1 MLPEMPWKKD
11 PIVQKGWERLI
22 KEIESRTGIKGD
34 GDTLEEKMEFL
45 DSKVESRGFSAFGSH
60 IELTLAFLIN
70 TSRLGL
76 SQLHEVVEE
85 QPEAI
90 QLFGD
95 LETASIEMLAICA
108 QTAFDPLMR
117 PAIAEFAKFGY
128 DPNQA
133 TRHNDR
139 LLHLAVEAGRVEMAN
154 ALLAIGANPNE
165 VDGKGM
171 TALHRLLYSDV
182 HRLPMRAMAQTL
194 IDCGASLDV
203 SCVAGV
209 TPREMLSNMG
219 WDHLAGSVNRRL
231 SASGSRR
238 FS

>member
-11 PIVQKGWERLI
+11 PVVQKGWERLI

-70 TSRLGL
+70 TSRLCL

-95 LETASIEMLAICA
+95 LEAASIEMLAICA

-133 TRHNDR
+133 TNSDDR
-139 LLHLAVEAGRVEMAN
+139 LLHLAVEAGRMEMSN

-165 VDGKGM
+165 LDGNGL
-171 TALHRLLYSDV
+171 TALHRLLSSEI
-182 HRLPMRAMAQTL
+182 HRLPMREMAKTL
-194 IDCGASLDV
+194 IDCGASLDLP
-203 SCVAGV
+203 SSAGI
-209 TPREMLSNMG
+209 TPREMLLNMG
-219 WDHLAGSVNRRL
+219 WETLACTVNRRL